1 MEKTMGYS
9 NRQDIE
15 DVLNQALTSAT
26 ASTRDGLNSVSD
38 LLNIGNVLDNNL
50 IPSDTVNSYIS
61 ISDSQIDAT
70 LSELYKTPFFERI
83 DLEIELY
90 SDITEYNEYL
100 VFERATPLSPKDTV
114 VIKQL
119 DNEERHVI
127 FEAISA
133 STYSTV
139 DVIQYGFTS
148 GARVLRVTYPAP
160 IRWVSARLSAA
171 NIYDKYFA
179 AQVSPGISDYGEA
192 LRQIAMNDLNN
203 ILNGTTILH
212 GQHRI
217 GRRFY
222 NSNLVDQ
229 YGLPKGGAIGKDMR
243 QIK

>member
-1 MEKTMGYS
+1 MGYS

-26 ASTRDGLNSVSD
+26 ASTPDGLNSVSN

-50 IPSDTVNSYIS
+50 LPSDTIDSYIS
-61 ISDSQIDAT
+61 ISDAQIDAT
-70 LSELYKTPFFERI
+70 LSELYKTPFTEKVN
-83 DLEIELY
+83 LEIVLF

-100 VFERATPLSPKDTV
+100 VFERVYPLNPKDIIS
-114 VIKQL
+114 IKQG
-119 DNEERHVI
+119 DFEERHTI
-127 FEAISA
+127 FEAISG
-133 STYSTV
+133 SMYSTV

-148 GARVLRVTYPAP
+148 GARVVRLSYPVP
-160 IRWVSARLSAA
+160 IRWISARMSAA
-171 NIYDKYFA
+171 NIYDKYFS
-179 AQVSPGISDYGEA
+179 AQVAPGMSDYGES
-192 LRQIAMNDLNN
+192 LRQIAFNDLNN

-229 YGLPKGGAIGKDMR
+229 YGLPKGGAINKDMR